1 MIQSSARVWANLKS
15 VLVVDDHPVVRRGI
29 CSLIACST
37 GHEVIGEAADGFEA
51 IEFAAAAAPDIVVID
66 LSMPRLGGMEAI
78 AEIRQVLPGVEIVV
92 FTLHRSHVQ
101 LAEAIEA
108 GARAY
113 VCKTE
118 TDHLIPAI
126 EAVARHEPYVSPAVS
141 EAATHDSGS
150 ETWDRR
156 PLTLRER
163 QVVKL
168 VAEGR
173 SNKQIARMLGI
184 SIKTTET
191 HRSAAMRKTGTNTV
205 TGLTLYAARNGLVEL

>member
-1 MIQSSARVWANLKS
+1 
-15 VLVVDDHPVVRRGI
+15 
-29 CSLIACST
+29 
-37 GHEVIGEAADGFEA
+37 
-51 IEFAAAAAPDIVVID
+51 
-66 LSMPRLGGMEAI
+66 
-78 AEIRQVLPGVEIVV
+78 V
-92 FTLHRSHVQ
+92 FTLHRSQVQ

-108 GARAY
+108 GARGY

-118 TDHLIPAI
+118 TEHLIPAI
-126 EAVARHEPYVSPAVS
+126 EAVARHEPYVSPDVS
-141 EAATHDSGS
+141 DAATHDSAN

-173 SNKQIARMLGI
+173 SNKQIARLLGI

-191 HRSAAMRKTGTNTV
+191 HRSAAMRKTGANTV

>member
-1 MIQSSARVWANLKS
+1 MMRSSARACANSKS

-29 CSLIACST
+29 CSLIGCST
-37 GHEVIGEAADGFEA
+37 GHEVIGEAGDGFDA
-51 IEFAAAAAPDIVVID
+51 LEFAAAEAPDIVVID

-78 AEIRQVLPGVEIVV
+78 GELCRLLPGVEIEV
-92 FTLHRSHVQ
+92 FTLHRGHMQ
-101 LAEAIEA
+101 LAEAIA
-108 GARAY
+108 HGARAY

-118 TDHLIPAI
+118 SEHLIPAI
-126 EAVARHEPYVSPAVS
+126 EAVARHEPYISPAVR
-141 EAATHDSGS
+141 ETATHDSGG

-156 PLTLRER
+156 PLTVRER

-184 SIKTTET
+184 SVKTTET